1 MNRKIKYLFCLFI
14 ACVTIAL
21 GSLNAKADFG
31 DFSGN
36 DDYGYDGGGYDS
48 YDSYDDDSYDR
59 GRSYNNGS
67 SYYSGSSYDDDYNF
81 FDSIWGYG
89 LIFVVVIIYL
99 IIKATKPK
107 PVRRV
112 NVNNATPLTNLK
124 PMSDYLSLDPNFN
137 EEEFKEKLANWYV
150 QLQNGWQKKDI
161 NSLRPYLTDTLYGQM
176 ERQLQSHIQAGRTNI
191 IDRISVL
198 SVQLKGYKQENG
210 EDKIIAYLNT
220 RIIDYTLD
228 DASGRVLYGN
238 KNVEKFMTYEWL
250 LTRSSGQVTEQREAV
265 QSVVCPHCGATLNI
279 NKTARCEY
287 CQSIVTVEEH
297 GFVISSIKGLA
308 QRTGR

>member
-1 MNRKIKYLFCLFI
+1 
-14 ACVTIAL
+14 
-21 GSLNAKADFG
+21 
-31 DFSGN
+31 
-36 DDYGYDGGGYDS
+36 
-48 YDSYDDDSYDR
+48 
-59 GRSYNNGS
+59 
-67 SYYSGSSYDDDYNF
+67 
-81 FDSIWGYG
+81 
-89 LIFVVVIIYL
+89 
-99 IIKATKPK
+99 
-107 PVRRV
+107 
-112 NVNNATPLTNLK
+112 
-124 PMSDYLSLDPNFN
+124 MSDYLSLDPNFN

-220 RIIDYTLD
+220 RIIDYTVD

-279 NKTARCEY
+279 NKTARCDY